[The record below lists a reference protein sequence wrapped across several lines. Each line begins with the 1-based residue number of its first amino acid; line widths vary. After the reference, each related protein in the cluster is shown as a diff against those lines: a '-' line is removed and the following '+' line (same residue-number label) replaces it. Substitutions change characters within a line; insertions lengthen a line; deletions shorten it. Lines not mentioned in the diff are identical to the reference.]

1 MTEYVLRL
9 QCADQAGIIHAVST
23 GLLDCGA
30 NIVEQAQFSDPDLNE
45 FCLRTRFETPEQ
57 DINRVRQALT
67 TQLDRFHPEF
77 NLRLTSDRRRV
88 LLMVSKYDHCLVD
101 LLYRHSIGDLHVDIP
116 VIVSNHEDCRSIAD
130 AHGIPFVHLPVTPT
144 NKADQEQA
152 LLKLVA
158 EYDADFVILARYMQ
172 VLSEELCNALAGR
185 IINIHHSFL
194 PGFVGAKP
202 YHQAYNRGVK
212 MIGATAHFVTA
223 HLDEGPI
230 IDQDI
235 QRVGHAQT
243 AEDLVSIG
251 RDVERRVLSHTV
263 GLVAEDRVFLVGRR
277 TVVFA

>member
-45 FCLRTRFETPEQ
+45 FCLRTRFESPEQ
-57 DINRVRQALT
+57 DIERVKQNLAA
-67 TQLDRFHPEF
+67 QIDRFHPEF
-77 NLRLTSDRRRV
+77 TLRLTSDRRRV

-116 VIVSNHEDCRSIAD
+116 VIVSNHEDCRSIAE
-130 AHGIPFVHLPVTPT
+130 AHGIPFVYLPVTPDT
-144 NKADQEQA
+144 KADQEQA

-158 EYDADFVILARYMQ
+158 EYDVDFVVLARYMQ
-172 VLSEELCNALAGR
+172 VLSSDLCNALPGR

-223 HLDEGPI
+223 DLDQGPI

>member
-158 EYDADFVILARYMQ
+158 EYDADFVVLARYMQ
-172 VLSEELCNALAGR
+172 VLSEELCNALPGR

>member
-45 FCLRTRFETPEQ
+45 FCLRTRFETPEE
-57 DINRVRQALT
+57 DIERVKT
-67 TQLDRFHPEF
+67 TLAAQIDRFHPEF
-77 NLRLTSDRRRV
+77 TLRLISDRRRV

-116 VIVSNHEDCRSIAD
+116 VIVSNHEDCRSIAE
-130 AHGIPFVHLPVTPT
+130 AHGIPFVYLPVTPE
-144 NKADQEQA
+144 NKTEQEQA
-152 LLKLVA
+152 LLKLVSD
-158 EYDADFVILARYMQ
+158 YSIDFVVLARYMQ
-172 VLSEELCNALAGR
+172 VLSAGLCEALPGR

>member
-45 FCLRTRFETPEQ
+45 FCLRTRFETPEE
-57 DINRVRQALT
+57 DIERVKT
-67 TQLDRFHPEF
+67 TLAAQIARFHPEF
-77 NLRLTSDRRRV
+77 TLRLISDRRRV

-130 AHGIPFVHLPVTPT
+130 AHGIPFVYLPVAPE
-144 NKADQEQA
+144 NKTAQEQA
-152 LLKLVA
+152 LLKLVSD
-158 EYDADFVILARYMQ
+158 YSIDFVVLARYMQ
-172 VLSEELCNALAGR
+172 VLSAGLCEALPGR